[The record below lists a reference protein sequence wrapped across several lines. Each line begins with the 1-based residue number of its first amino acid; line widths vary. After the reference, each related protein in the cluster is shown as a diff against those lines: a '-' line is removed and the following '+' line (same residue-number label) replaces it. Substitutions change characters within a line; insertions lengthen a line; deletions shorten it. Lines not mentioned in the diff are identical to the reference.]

1 MEKASNAIRTTKP
14 VQTAEAVNGDERK
27 KKNRNGVEKVLER
40 GVMKKAEG
48 AEVGSRYINWSHES
62 CISSSHTTW
71 CPET

>member
-1 MEKASNAIRTTKP
+1 MEVEKASNAIRTTKP

-48 AEVGSRYINWSHES
+48 AEVGSRYINL
-62 CISSSHTTW
+62 CSSHTTW